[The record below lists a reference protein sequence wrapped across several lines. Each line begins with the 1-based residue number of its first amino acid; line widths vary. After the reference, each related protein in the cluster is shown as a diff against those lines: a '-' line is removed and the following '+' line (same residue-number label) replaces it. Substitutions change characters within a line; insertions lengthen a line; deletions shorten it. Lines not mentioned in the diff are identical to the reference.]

1 MFLRVQAADGLQ
13 RTLVSAGREGTAAM
27 AAGAVRSLM
36 FSLAVER
43 LILPQGH
50 LTFTLTA
57 LSFHRKMQSQVV
69 LSETERS
76 AAVLLGFSQHHNHNE
91 GFTENSPPP
100 QKKKKTCEH

>member
-13 RTLVSAGREGTAAM
+13 RTLVSAEREDTAAM
-27 AAGAVRSLM
+27 AAGAVTSLM

-50 LTFTLTA
+50 FTFTLTA
-57 LSFHRKMQSQVV
+57 LSFHMKMHSQVV

-76 AAVLLGFSQHHNHNE
+76 AAVLLGFSQHDNHTK
-91 GFTENSPPP
+91 GFTENSP
-100 QKKKKTCEH
+100 QKIENKSCEH